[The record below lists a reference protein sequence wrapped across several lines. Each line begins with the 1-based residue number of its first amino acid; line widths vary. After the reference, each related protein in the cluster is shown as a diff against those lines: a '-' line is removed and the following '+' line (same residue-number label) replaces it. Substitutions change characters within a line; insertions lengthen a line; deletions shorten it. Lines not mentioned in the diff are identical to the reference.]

1 MYGKFKRT
9 SVYKRSYPRK
19 TSYVKRSQYRPKY
32 KPRYTKRY
40 RSPARKRYVRRR

>member
-9 SVYKRSYPRK
+9 SIFKRPYTRK

-40 RSPARKRYVRRR
+40 TTPYRKRYIKRK